1 MNGMLGVAVHP
12 LATTLGSPTRAPS
25 QELGPAITLLWM
37 VAKTVLAETGSQE
50 VATCQDVVSF
60 TSCSLIKHLNSV
72 ISAPWDPK
80 TG

>member
-12 LATTLGSPTRAPS
+12 LATTLGSPTRAPRK
-25 QELGPAITLLWM
+25 ELGPAIMWM
-37 VAKTVLAETGSQE
+37 VAKTVLAETRSQE
-50 VATCQDVVSF
+50 VATYQDVVSF
-60 TSCSLIKHLNSV
+60 ASCSLIKHLNSV